1 MNNSQN
7 NENQNAWVNDPALN
21 QIDPAKLQML
31 MSMADQ
37 AKGKSQADLMP
48 FLMSMGSSGKLNFS
62 PNEMD
67 TIINVM
73 KIGRSP
79 QEIRKMDR
87 MCAML
92 KQMRR

>member
-1 MNNSQN
+1 MSENNWS
-7 NENQNAWVNDPALN
+7 ENPALN

-31 MSMADQ
+31 ISMADQ
-37 AKGKSQADLMP
+37 AKGKSQTDLLP
-48 FLMSMGSSGKLNFS
+48 FLMSAAGSASGKMKFS
-62 PNEMD
+62 QEEMD

-79 QEIRKMDR
+79 QEIRKIDR
-87 MCAML
+87 MCALL

>member
-1 MNNSQN
+1 MSENNWS
-7 NENQNAWVNDPALN
+7 ENPALN

-31 MSMADQ
+31 ISMADQ
-37 AKGKSQADLMP
+37 AKGKSQADLLP
-48 FLMSMGSSGKLNFS
+48 FLMSAAGSGSGKMKFS
-62 PNEMD
+62 QEEMD

-79 QEIRKMDR
+79 QEIRKIDR
-87 MCAML
+87 MCALL